1 MVLIVT
7 QPKSVTFTGEE
18 LADTLRKSS
27 GQVFAEVLRAL
38 PRITESDGSKWVS
51 ADVIDDM
58 AWKLESA

>member
-18 LADTLRKSS
+18 LADALLK
-27 GQVFAEVLRAL
+27 GAAQVFAESLRAL
-38 PRITESDGSKWVS
+38 PRVTESDGSKWVS

-58 AWKLESA
+58 ARKLESA